1 MDDRHENES
10 IDLNGPEV
18 DLKDTDETELLA
30 GSVYGSELGDVLNLH
45 PEDEFPDDE
54 SFIGE
59 TENRPPSTR
68 PYRPS
73 SAQTPEIDK
82 RRPNFPAGNFRKKV
96 KYIFLF
102 ETYSR
107 ISNNRGYGIN
117 VKDFLGI
124 T

>member
-1 MDDRHENES
+1 MEDRHENES

-73 SAQTPEIDK
+73 PAQTPDIDK

-96 KYIFLF
+96 EHIFRFEDELSSKKALF
-102 ETYSR
+102 S
-107 ISNNRGYGIN
+107 
-117 VKDFLGI
+117 VFP
-124 T
+124 